1 MDSITPK
8 VKETVEKLIDNAFTA
23 IITTI
28 DENGFPNTR
37 AMLAARKRIGL
48 KHFYFTTNTSSQK
61 VKQLL
66 SNPKSCIYIY
76 DSNNFIGAMFI
87 GSAEVLTDEESR
99 KLIWQ
104 AGDEQYYS
112 KGVSDPDYAVIK
124 FTAKQ
129 LRYYSDFNPLNFDI
143 NG

>member
-1 MDSITPK
+1 MESITSN
-8 VKETVEKLIDNAFTA
+8 VKATVEKLIDNASTA

-28 DENGFPNTR
+28 DEDGFPNTR
-37 AMLAARKRIGL
+37 AMLAVRKRVDL

-66 SNPKSCIYIY
+66 NNPKSCIYIY
-76 DSNNFIGAMFI
+76 DSSSFVGAMLI
-87 GSAEVLTDEESR
+87 GNAEVLTDEESR

-112 KGVSDPDYAVIK
+112 KGVNDPDYAVIK
-124 FTAKQ
+124 FTANK
-129 LRYYSDFNPLNFDI
+129 LRYYSDFNPLTFNV